1 MPKRRS
7 LHLPIA
13 AKAVLLIAVLG
24 LLSIAANWF
33 CLQRLDELTRLN
45 ALVSEQ
51 IAPARLALAEAK
63 AAIEAFGT
71 ATYKSFSASDPDDA
85 KEAASEIKGEYDVA
99 KSRLNNVVVEYPA
112 AQDEVRVTLEKLD
125 YARGLTVDLRDALQ
139 AGDHNKAR
147 FVVELKFDPARDDV
161 IAHMNHLINV
171 LGGEARRVEDESAE
185 RGEWIFRLTVA
196 ILAGGTAAVLL
207 GAFVL
212 SHLFIARPLR
222 RMAATMTRMAGGDL
236 SASIVGADRRDEIGA
251 MARAVEV
258 FRDNTVALRE
268 TEQARATDREQSV
281 TRRAQTLDTIAR
293 AIESEIL
300 TVAAAVEQSATELE
314 ACARGM
320 SSMISESQQ
329 HAGLA
334 ASVSAETTSS
344 ATGVATAIEELS
356 ASIGE
361 ISTQVTNAST
371 IVAEATSRAA
381 DAAGNA
387 SALVTAVKDIDQ
399 VAGMITAIADQ
410 TNLLALNATIEAA
423 RAGQAGRGFAVVAQE
438 VKALA
443 GQTTKALAEIQNKTA
458 SVTSVIGSVQEATAA
473 LSGLM
478 LRVEQISTAIS
489 GSVQHQDLAARKIA
503 ENVDGAAGR
512 IRQLSESITGAS
524 DLADQSGRGAEQVL
538 AAAADLN
545 RQAAALS
552 RDAREFTNRIRVA

>member
-1 MPKRRS
+1 MPKLRL

-45 ALVSEQ
+45 ALVSEH

-63 AAIEAFGT
+63 AAIESFGT
-71 ATYKSFSASDPDDA
+71 GTYKSFSATDPDDA

-99 KSRLNNVVVEYPA
+99 KSRLNSVVAEYPE
-112 AQDEVRVTLEKLD
+112 AQDEVRLTLEKLD
-125 YARGLTVDLRDALQ
+125 YARNLTVDLRDALQ
-139 AGDHNKAR
+139 ASDRNKAR
-147 FVVELKFDPARDDV
+147 FIVELKFDPAREDV

-185 RGEWIFRLTVA
+185 RGEWIFQLTVA

-207 GAFVL
+207 IAFVL

-236 SASIVGADRRDEIGA
+236 EVSIVGADRRDEVGA

-258 FRDNTVALRE
+258 FRDNAIALHK
-268 TEQARATDREQSV
+268 TEKARATDREQSAA
-281 TRRAQTLDTIAR
+281 RRTQTVDTIAR

-329 HAGLA
+329 HASLA
-334 ASVSAETTSS
+334 ASVSAETTSN
-344 ATGVATAIEELS
+344 AAGVATAIEELS

-361 ISTQVTNAST
+361 ISNQVTNASS
-371 IVAEATSRAA
+371 IVAEATSRAT
-381 DAAGNA
+381 DAADNA

-458 SVTSVIGSVQEATAA
+458 SVASVIGSVQDATAA

-478 LRVEQISTAIS
+478 LRVEQISTAIA

-503 ENVDGAAGR
+503 ENVDSAAGR

-524 DLADQSGRGAEQVL
+524 DLVDQSGRSAEQVL

-552 RDAREFTNRIRVA
+552 HDAREFTNRIRVA